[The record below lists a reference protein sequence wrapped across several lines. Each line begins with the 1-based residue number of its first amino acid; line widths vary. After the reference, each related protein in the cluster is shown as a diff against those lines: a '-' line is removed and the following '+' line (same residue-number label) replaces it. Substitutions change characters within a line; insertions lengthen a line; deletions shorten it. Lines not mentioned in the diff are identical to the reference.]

1 MMERVEKFI
10 KAIAVF
16 MLCFFVMVIGLMLW
30 ISHIMSQ
37 DKDLVKNNSLKN
49 AIIEQNDLVFE
60 IQEGYA
66 SGLDIG
72 YDGQTVY
79 SKGLGKKVS
88 KLTIEN
94 YPSMIQDKQIY
105 NFMLYQYELG
115 GHGFSGFDFCINN
128 KKVFYGKNIKNC
140 LKDDGLD

>member
-72 YDGQTVY
+72 YDSQTVY
-79 SKGLGKKVS
+79 SQGLGKK
-88 KLTIEN
+88 
-94 YPSMIQDKQIY
+94 
-105 NFMLYQYELG
+105 YQ
-115 GHGFSGFDFCINN
+115 N
-128 KKVFYGKNIKNC
+128 
-140 LKDDGLD
+140 